1 MPYVF
6 GYGSLVDRESLEASI
21 GRAVSAADGPFVLR
35 LRGYRRAWN
44 VLGHSSER
52 PEYLFTDDGGSPW
65 EGWLAFL
72 GVEPAAGAATPGAA
86 WRLTDADLEALDD
99 RERSYDRVDVTPLL
113 DAVASRRPDGPVA
126 TYMPRDDVV
135 RHAAAVRPAGTV
147 MARYLRLVDRGYRD
161 LGETLYAEHLATL
174 PAFDPLAVRE
184 IRVRP
189 VVPGGRNEAVDP
201 DAGA

>member
-21 GRAVSAADGPFVLR
+21 GRAVTAADGPFVLR
-35 LRGYRRAWN
+35 LRGYRRVWN

-52 PEYLFTDDGGSPW
+52 PEYVFTDGGGSPW

-72 GVEPAAGAATPGAA
+72 GVEPAAGAATLGVA
-86 WRLTDADLEALDD
+86 WRLTDADVDSLDD
-99 RERSYDRVDVTPLL
+99 RERSYDRVDVTTLL
-113 DAVASRRPDGPVA
+113 DTVTSRRPDGPVM
-126 TYMPRDDVV
+126 TYVPRDDVV
-135 RHAAAVRPAGTV
+135 RRTAAVRATGTV
-147 MARYLRLVDRGYRD
+147 MARYLRLVDRAYRD
-161 LGETLYAEHLATL
+161 LGETLYAEHLASL
-174 PAFDPLAVRE
+174 PALEPLAARE

-201 DAGA
+201 DGVP

>member
-6 GYGSLVDRESLEASI
+6 GYGSLVDRASLEASI
-21 GRAVSAADGPFVLR
+21 GRPVAAADGPFRLR
-35 LRGYRRAWN
+35 LQGYRRAWN
-44 VLGHSSER
+44 VTGHSSER
-52 PEYLFTDDGGSPW
+52 PEYVFTDDGGSDW

-72 GVEPAAGAATPGAA
+72 GLEPAVGATTPGAA

-113 DAVASRRPDGPVA
+113 GAVTSRRPDGPVL
-126 TYMPRDDVV
+126 TYVPRDDVV
-135 RHAAAVRPAGTV
+135 RRAAAVRSLGTV

-161 LGETLYAEHLATL
+161 LGEPLYAEHLAGL
-174 PAFDPLAVRE
+174 PAPEPLAVRE

-201 DAGA
+201 DGVT